1 MNLDKKDL
9 DILKNISEEKF
20 LVLFPNCK
28 LLSIT
33 NFISE
38 YYLKTKI
45 FFMNFESNVN
55 FYFKNNIL
63 IQIVITPLNIVSE
76 KCDINLKK
84 SFNIYQKAI
93 NRIFGFSIIGL
104 FTKDRKWLYKNV
116 IIEHYIFERFYFEE
130 RIEIKF
136 KSK

>member
-9 DILKNISEEKF
+9 DILKNISEGKF
-20 LVLFPNCK
+20 LAFFQNCK
-28 LLSIT
+28 LSSVT
-33 NFISE
+33 NSISE

-55 FYFKNNIL
+55 FYFKNNLL
-63 IQIVITPLNIVSE
+63 IQIVITPLNITSE
-76 KCDINLKK
+76 TYDINLKK

-93 NRIFGFSIIGL
+93 NKIYGFSIIGL

-116 IIEHYIFERFYFEE
+116 IIEHYIFKRFYFEE

-136 KSK
+136 KHK

>member
-28 LLSIT
+28 LSSVT
-33 NFISE
+33 NSISE
-38 YYLKTKI
+38 YYLKAKI
-45 FFMNFESNVN
+45 FFMNFESNVT

-76 KCDINLKK
+76 TYDINLKK

-93 NRIFGFSIIGL
+93 NKIFGFSIIGL

>member
-28 LLSIT
+28 LSSVT
-33 NFISE
+33 NSISE
-38 YYLKTKI
+38 YYLKEKI
-45 FFMNFESNVN
+45 FFMNFESNVT

-76 KCDINLKK
+76 TYDINLKK

-93 NRIFGFSIIGL
+93 NKIFGFSIIGL

>member
-20 LVLFPNCK
+20 LALCPNCK
-28 LLSIT
+28 LSSVT
-33 NFISE
+33 NSISE

-55 FYFKNNIL
+55 FYFKNNLL
-63 IQIVITPLNIVSE
+63 IQIVITPLNITSE
-76 KCDINLKK
+76 TYDINLKK

-93 NRIFGFSIIGL
+93 NKIYGFSIIGL

-136 KSK
+136 K

>member
-38 YYLKTKI
+38 YYLKAKI
-45 FFMNFESNVN
+45 FFMNFESNVT

-76 KCDINLKK
+76 TYDINLKK

-93 NRIFGFSIIGL
+93 NKIFGFSIIGL

-130 RIEIKF
+130 RIEIEF

>member
-28 LLSIT
+28 LSSVT
-33 NFISE
+33 NSISE
-38 YYLKTKI
+38 YYLKAKI

-55 FYFKNNIL
+55 FYFKNNLL
-63 IQIVITPLNIVSE
+63 IQIVITHLNIVSE
-76 KCDINLKK
+76 TYDINLKK

-93 NRIFGFSIIGL
+93 NKIFGFSIIGL

>member
-20 LVLFPNCK
+20 LVLFPNCE
-28 LLSIT
+28 LSSVT
-33 NFISE
+33 NSISE
-38 YYLKTKI
+38 YYLKAKI
-45 FFMNFESNVN
+45 FFMNFESNVT

-76 KCDINLKK
+76 TYDINLKK

-93 NRIFGFSIIGL
+93 NKIFGFSIIGL